1 MDSEAN
7 HKRVRW
13 ACRRGMLELD
23 LFLLPFFD
31 NVYQTLSEK
40 EQLDF
45 QTLLEAA
52 DTELQLWLTNQDK
65 PEDEQLSVIITK
77 IREYAAAQA

>member
-31 NVYQTLSEK
+31 NVYHDLSDQ
-40 EQLDF
+40 EQQHF

-52 DTELQLWLTNQDK
+52 DTEIQLWLTNQDK
-65 PEDEQLSVIITK
+65 PEDEHLRAIIKK
-77 IREYAAAQA
+77 IREHAVKA